1 MTWEVVASKTLL
13 KQLEHL
19 DIKYKKQIDK
29 KIDLIKANPFRF
41 KTIHSNLY
49 SRVFRVRLGIAGK
62 ETRLI
67 YVVFGTKI
75 ILACLLDWIKEYED
89 LENYLARLE
98 T

>member
-67 YVVFGTKI
+67 YVCLEQRLFWLAFWIGAKNTKI
-75 ILACLLDWIKEYED
+75 WKII
-89 LENYLARLE
+89 
-98 T
+98 